1 MASRNGVR
9 TWFDEKGVIHNSV
22 GPALNKAMREK
33 RIYLDVRS
41 QSSNADKVSKV
52 QGFIAIANTGIVHF
66 PNRGKDRIWAE
77 QALAQ
82 VEAMPAGRHDDKA
95 DVLGLLGRT
104 IDQVLNAPSAAAPRK
119 EGIKPFSAAWIEYE
133 DKPKAEAR
141 YR

>member
-1 MASRNGVR
+1 
-9 TWFDEKGVIHNSV
+9 
-22 GPALNKAMREK
+22 
-33 RIYLDVRS
+33 
-41 QSSNADKVSKV
+41 
-52 QGFIAIANTGIVHF
+52 
-66 PNRGKDRIWAE
+66 
-77 QALAQ
+77 
-82 VEAMPAGRHDDKA
+82 MPAGRHDDKA